1 MKEVEKMKKRVTAL
15 LALALSATL
24 LLGGCGSNSDTETT
38 NNDSGN
44 SSGGFLSEVTNS
56 KSEVLS
62 EVLSTGKVIAY
73 KVDSVDKAETPDD
86 IYFFDNG
93 KVTII
98 PGEEFGLTMGDFS
111 KMSDSEIWSSY
122 ETVKDAYIEKYTT
135 AMVENY
141 TTSIQNEIND
151 LESWVQGIKSNLET
165 VSSSRGTGDYD
176 WYLMNSSKF
185 FWDSFYDSSEEEM
198 VYELDSKINQ
208 YSEGEI
214 SAEEAESYLIAVSEN
229 RIALINADIETLQAK
244 INAVSTSSCAVP
256 FADQNFEFII
266 ETDSSGNNVASVF
279 MVYPTLDYEMGKEM
293 PRTLY
298 DKLSFAQGLTREEV
312 IYDSTYNCIATTG
325 SGSFMTREKMDID
338 ATLDSEYILI
348 DLSDDELN
356 ELFREEITARYE

>member
-15 LALALSATL
+15 LALAFTATL
-24 LLGGCGSNSDTETT
+24 LLGACGGNSETETT
-38 NNDSGN
+38 NND
-44 SSGGFLSEVTNS
+44 SGGFLSEVTNS

-135 AMVENY
+135 EMVESY

-151 LESWVQGIKSNLET
+151 LESWIQGIKSNLET

-176 WYLMNSSKF
+176 WYLINSSKF

-198 VYELDSKINQ
+198 VNELDSKIYQ

-229 RIALINADIETLQAK
+229 RIALINADIEPLKEK
-244 INAVSTSSCAVP
+244 INAISTSDCAVP
-256 FADQNFEFII
+256 FADIDFKFII
-266 ETDSSGNNVASVF
+266 ETDKSGNKVASEY
-279 MVYPTLDYEMGKEM
+279 MIYPTLDYEMGKEI
-293 PRTLY
+293 PHTLY
-298 DKLSFAQGLTREEV
+298 DKLSFAQGLTRDEV

-338 ATLDSEYILI
+338 VTLDSEYVLI

-356 ELFREEITARYE
+356 ELFKEEITARYE